1 LGENK
6 NKMMMIIIIV
16 LLAVLLIAIAAV
28 SFIVF
33 RVISAEPDDPASEIL
48 AVVPVLTPEEITI
61 IELSSPIGTNLAR
74 GATGETHFI
83 RLSLAV
89 GVNNTQGSESEN
101 FAILIEESEPIVRDV
116 MLGVIK
122 SYTHEEL
129 SRPGGR
135 EVLRDEILDRLQNT
149 FQNHLLVAV
158 YISDWAL
165 Q

>member
-1 LGENK
+1 MAENK
-6 NKMMMIIIIV
+6 NKLMMIIIIV
-16 LLAVLLIAIAAV
+16 LLAVLLVTIAAV
-28 SFIVF
+28 SVIAF
-33 RVISAEPDDPASEIL
+33 RVMSSEPEEPGADII
-48 AVVPVLTPEEITI
+48 AVVPVLTPEQIEI

-83 RLSLAV
+83 RLSLAT
-89 GVNNTQGSESEN
+89 GVNNTQGRESEE
-101 FAILIEESEPIVRDV
+101 FAVLIAEKEPIVRDV

-122 SYTHEEL
+122 SKTHEEL
-129 SRPGGR
+129 SRPDGR
-135 EVLRDEILDRLQNT
+135 DVLRDEILARLQHT